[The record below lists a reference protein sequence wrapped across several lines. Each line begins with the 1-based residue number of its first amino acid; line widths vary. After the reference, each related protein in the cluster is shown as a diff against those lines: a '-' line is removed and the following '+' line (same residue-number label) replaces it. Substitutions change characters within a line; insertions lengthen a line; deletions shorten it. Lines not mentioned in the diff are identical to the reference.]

1 MMNHKI
7 CARRFVMLM
16 SNQNKFKLMVIT
28 SFVLF
33 ILSADINENDSVD
46 FNVFLILMSKSRDAT
61 AQVLSEEEAKRRAE
75 AEMRHAFQVFDRD
88 GNGLIDS
95 KELRLTMKTLGEK
108 LSKSDVK
115 AMIKAADMNGDG
127 KIDYEGQTQSSC
139 SIFQG

>member
-7 CARRFVMLM
+7 CARRFVTLM
-16 SNQNKFKLMVIT
+16 FNQNKFKLVVIT
-28 SFVLF
+28 SFVWF
-33 ILSADINENDSVD
+33 ILPADINENDSVD

-95 KELRLTMKTLGEK
+95 KELRLTME
-108 LSKSDVK
+108 DARREAVQ
-115 AMIKAADMNGDG
+115 
-127 KIDYEGQTQSSC
+127 E
-139 SIFQG
+139 